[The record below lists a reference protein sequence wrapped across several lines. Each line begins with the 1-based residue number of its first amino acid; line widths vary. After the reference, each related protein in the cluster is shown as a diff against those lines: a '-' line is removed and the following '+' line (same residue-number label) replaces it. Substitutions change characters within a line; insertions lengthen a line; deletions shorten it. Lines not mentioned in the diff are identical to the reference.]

1 KKNITTQHIEEREL
15 LSTQINVN
23 PTQVPTLS
31 LMSIKS
37 KTPKEDVAF
46 WQTHNLKIEDNIVE
60 TYKKFNI
67 NKD

>member
-1 KKNITTQHIEEREL
+1 
-15 LSTQINVN
+15 
-23 PTQVPTLS
+23 
-31 LMSIKS
+31 MSIKS

-60 TYKKFNI
+60 TYKKFKS